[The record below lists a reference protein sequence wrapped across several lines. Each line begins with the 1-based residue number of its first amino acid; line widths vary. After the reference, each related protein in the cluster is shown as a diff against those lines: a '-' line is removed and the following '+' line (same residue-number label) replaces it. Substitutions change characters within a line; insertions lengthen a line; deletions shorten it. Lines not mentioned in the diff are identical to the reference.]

1 MPFIR
6 KTALLSIYIVLSL
19 TSLAATAQPQGLYH
33 WIDEQGND
41 QFTQTPPP
49 PTAKQVD
56 QKTIKVQPNL
66 GEGAKPIDEGKK
78 ASEETATEEEKNK
91 DPAAAMKANKEKS
104 CKDAKDEM
112 ALLNSTDTQNIVVI
126 DPQDAKKTIPLTD
139 EVKQKRIAN
148 AKAYYDTYCNSQ
160 ATE

>member
-6 KTALLSIYIVLSL
+6 KTALLSVYIVLSL
-19 TSLAATAQPQGLYH
+19 TSLVANAQTQGLYH

-49 PTAKQVD
+49 PNARQVD

-66 GEGAKPIDEGKK
+66 GDGAKPVDAGKK
-78 ASEETATEEEKNK
+78 PPEEAVTEEEKEK

-104 CKDAKDEM
+104 CKNAKDEM
-112 ALLNSTDTQNIVVI
+112 ALLTSTDTKNIVVV
-126 DPQDAKKTIPLTD
+126 DPQDAQKNIPLTE